1 MQAIKN
7 PPGKAGLFFLTALGA
22 IFLWGCAPPG
32 PRALLEGK
40 HLLDEGKY
48 APAIEKLKLATSL
61 LATNAQAWN
70 YLGLAYHEAGQPV
83 EAVEAYQ
90 KALRWDHD
98 LVVAHYNLGCLFL
111 EQNKPDSART
121 ELTAFILHQGNS
133 LDGWLKL
140 GDAQLRLRELGTA
153 EKSFTEAL
161 RLNSQNAEALNGLG
175 VVQSQ
180 RNHSRE
186 AVQYFN
192 AALRQ
197 QPDFAPAL
205 LNLAVISQ
213 QSLNNRPL
221 ALQKYRE
228 YLALQPRP
236 PNWESVNETAR
247 ALELEL
253 SPPPRAITNPPVL
266 AAIQNTNPA
275 KPATNLV
282 RAPVTNSPKVEL
294 AAVQPKPVAP
304 APPPIKQPLQT
315 EPPSTVEVVSV
326 PEDLVIKPA
335 QDISPSRPKA
345 IPSPDKTPPSDPP
358 IAMDADT
365 TKPAKHGFFQ
375 RINPANLFR
384 REPKTTSQAAPAP
397 LAPTV
402 IASAPPIDPGE
413 PATAQPTTVNLAPS
427 AKPVAP
433 AVQAWPR
440 YIYKSPAK
448 PAPGDRARA
457 QPFFDQGLQAQREGR
472 PRDAVAGYRAA
483 AQLDPTFFEAQAN
496 LGLAEYDL
504 GEMEQSLAAYENA
517 MVLKPDSA
525 RTRFSFALALRK
537 AGYFLDAAQ
546 EFERV
551 LSASPDDAP
560 AHLALANLYAEQFHQ
575 LQAARQH
582 YLRVLAIDPHNP
594 QATDIRFW
602 LNENP

>member
-1 MQAIKN
+1 MQTIKN
-7 PPGKAGLFFLTALGA
+7 PFRKHSLFFLTALGA

-40 HLLDEGKY
+40 RLLDEGQY

-70 YLGLAYHEAGQPV
+70 YLGLAYHEAGQPAN
-83 EAVEAYQ
+83 AVEAYQ
-90 KALRWDHD
+90 KALHWDHD
-98 LVVAHYNLGCLFL
+98 LVIAHYNLGCLLL
-111 EQNKPDSART
+111 EQNKAESART

-140 GDAQLRLRELGTA
+140 GDAQLRLRELGAA

-186 AVQYFN
+186 AAQYFH

-197 QPDFAPAL
+197 QPDFGPAL
-205 LNLAVISQ
+205 LNLAVTSQ

-247 ALELEL
+247 ALEQEL
-253 SPPPRAITNPPVL
+253 NPPARPVTNPPAL
-266 AAIQNTNPA
+266 AVNQNTNPV
-275 KPATNLV
+275 KPATNIA
-282 RAPVTNSPKVEL
+282 RTPVTNSPKIEL
-294 AAVQPKPVAP
+294 AAIQPKPAGP
-304 APPPIKQPLQT
+304 APTPTRQSVQT
-315 EPPSTVEVVSV
+315 EPPSTVEVVNV

-335 QDISPSRPKA
+335 QDISSARLRPA
-345 IPSPDKTPPSDPP
+345 TPLDKNPLPEPPAS
-358 IAMDADT
+358 ADADT
-365 TKPAKHGFFQ
+365 TKTNKRGFFQ

-384 REPKTTSQAAPAP
+384 REPKAASPATPLPSTSTVTTPMPAESSEPAVAPPTVASTIAPVRAAAP
-397 LAPTV
+397 
-402 IASAPPIDPGE
+402 
-413 PATAQPTTVNLAPS
+413 
-427 AKPVAP
+427 PV
-433 AVQAWPR
+433 QTWPR
-440 YIYKSPAK
+440 YKYKSPAK
-448 PAPGDRARA
+448 PAAGDRVRA
-457 QPFFDQGLQAQREGR
+457 QAFFNQGLQAQREGSV
-472 PRDAVAGYRAA
+472 RDAVAAYRTA
-483 AQLDPTFFEAQAN
+483 AQLDPAFFEAQAN
-496 LGLAEYDL
+496 LGLAEHDL

-517 MVLKPDSA
+517 LAIKPDST

-537 AGYFLDAAQ
+537 AGCYLDAAQ
-546 EFERV
+546 ELERV
-551 LSASPDDAP
+551 LAANPEDASA
-560 AHLALANLYAEQFHQ
+560 HFALANLYAEQFHQ
-575 LQAARQH
+575 PQAARQH
-582 YLRVLAIDPHNP
+582 YERVLAIDPRYP